1 MSDGSEPWSLQGTDG
16 VHAPSTLF
24 SSPFSSDLITSTQF
38 HCLRLPRKEAS
49 KEEQEV
55 CKWHCEVDLLVLP
68 RLVMGQKES
77 RKRKIEEEG
86 TAFGTYAGEGGEKL
100 TYRVKKSGA
109 YGGYKIISQVS
120 DH

>member
-1 MSDGSEPWSLQGTDG
+1 MSDVSGPWSLQGTDG
-16 VHAPSTLF
+16 VHPPSTLF

-68 RLVMGQKES
+68 RLVMGRKS
-77 RKRKIEEEG
+77 RGRERLRRKG
-86 TAFGTYAGEGGEKL
+86 LPLGRML
-100 TYRVKKSGA
+100 VRVERS
-109 YGGYKIISQVS
+109 
-120 DH
+120 